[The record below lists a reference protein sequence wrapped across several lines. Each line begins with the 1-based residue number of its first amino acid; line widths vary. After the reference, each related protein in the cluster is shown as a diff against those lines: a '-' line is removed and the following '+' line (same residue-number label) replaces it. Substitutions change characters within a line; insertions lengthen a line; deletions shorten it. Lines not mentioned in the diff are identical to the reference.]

1 MEEKKRLE
9 EALLSF
15 IETTTKEPA
24 SEKSIEILP
33 ELAHELIELWRS

>member
-15 IETTTKEPA
+15 IETTIEEPV
-24 SEKSIEILP
+24 SEKSVEILP
-33 ELAHELIELWRS
+33 ALAHELIELWKS